1 MHRAPLS
8 ALLFIPSALWLLATA
23 AGSATT
29 GVDARQLLCRSG
41 KGANTPEE
49 EIAMPFTDW
58 LEKHGLTKY
67 AEQFAADDFDRQGIF
82 TQLEDA
88 SELDEYLPTVVNACS
103 SKAARAELGSCF
115 ESRLATNHLRGTFH
129 PSTTPALFT
138 DLKGNS
144 IS

>member
-8 ALLFIPSALWLLATA
+8 PLLLIPSALWLLAVSA
-23 AGSATT
+23 EGATT

-67 AEQFAADDFDRQGIF
+67 AEQFAADAFVHQETL
-82 TQLEDA
+82 TQLDDA
-88 SELDEYLPTVVNACS
+88 S
-103 SKAARAELGSCF
+103 
-115 ESRLATNHLRGTFH
+115 
-129 PSTTPALFT
+129 
-138 DLKGNS
+138 
-144 IS
+144 

>member
-1 MHRAPLS
+1 MMHRAPLS
-8 ALLFIPSALWLLATA
+8 LLLLMPSALWLLAA
-23 AGSATT
+23 SAGGATT

-82 TQLEDA
+82 TELEDV

-103 SKAARAELGSCF
+103 SKAARAELGSCL
-115 ESRLATNHLRGTFH
+115 ESGIDNYLRGT
-129 PSTTPALFT
+129 SFT
-138 DLKGNS
+138 RPEHQFYS
-144 IS
+144 QI

>member
-8 ALLFIPSALWLLATA
+8 PLLLIPLASWLLAA
-23 AGSATT
+23 SAGGATT

-58 LEKHGLTKY
+58 LEKHGLTRY
-67 AEQFAADDFDRQGIF
+67 AEQFAADDFDRQWIF

-103 SKAARAELGSCF
+103 SKAARAELGSCL
-115 ESRLATNHLRGTFH
+115 ESGIDNYLRGA
-129 PSTTPALFT
+129 SFT
-138 DLKGNS
+138 RPEYQFYS
-144 IS
+144 QI

>member
-8 ALLFIPSALWLLATA
+8 PLLLIPSALWLLAA
-23 AGSATT
+23 SADATT

-82 TQLEDA
+82 TEREDV

-115 ESRLATNHLRGTFH
+115 ESRLGNCLRAT
-129 PSTTPALFT
+129 LFAR
-138 DLKGNS
+138 LEHQFYS
-144 IS
+144 QI

>member
-8 ALLFIPSALWLLATA
+8 PLLLIPSALWLLAA
-23 AGSATT
+23 SAGGAIM

-58 LEKHGLTKY
+58 LEKHRLTRY
-67 AEQFAADDFDRQGIF
+67 AEQFVADDFDHQAIF
-82 TQLEDA
+82 TRLEDA

-115 ESRLATNHLRGTFH
+115 ESRLGNCLRGT
-129 PSTTPALFT
+129 LFT
-138 DLKGNS
+138 LLEHLFYS
-144 IS
+144 QI

>member
-1 MHRAPLS
+1 MMPRAPLS
-8 ALLFIPSALWLLATA
+8 LLLLMPSALWLLAA
-23 AGSATT
+23 SAGGPTT
-29 GVDARQLLCRSG
+29 GVDARRLLCRSG

-82 TQLEDA
+82 TELENV

-103 SKAARAELGSCF
+103 SKAARAELGSCL
-115 ESRLATNHLRGTFH
+115 ESGIDNYLRGT
-129 PSTTPALFT
+129 SFT
-138 DLKGNS
+138 RPEHQFYS
-144 IS
+144 QI